1 LPGGGSSLVW
11 VEKPERAD
19 ELKAMSEADFLA
31 ALTERA
37 GRVIGSFTHTGPR
50 AVFPLSGLMAA
61 RLTGHR
67 LALVGEAVHVMP
79 PIGAQGLNLGF
90 RDVVD
95 LAECVKGA
103 SDPGAPEALARY
115 ARRRKGD
122 VWLRTYAAD
131 LLSRTLTSNLPFFQ
145 VARGIGLG
153 ILSMPGP
160 LRRAAMRQGM
170 SAIAH

>member
-1 LPGGGSSLVW
+1 VW
-11 VEKPERAD
+11 VETPERAG
-19 ELKAMSEADFLA
+19 ELKAMSDADFLA

-37 GRVIGSFTHTGPR
+37 GRVTGSFTQAGPR
-50 AVFPLSGLMAA
+50 AVFQLSGLMAA

-67 LALVGEAVHVMP
+67 LALAGEAAHVMP

-90 RDVVD
+90 RDVID
-95 LAECVKGA
+95 LAECIRGA
-103 SDPGAPEALARY
+103 RDPGAPDVLARY

-145 VARGIGLG
+145 LARGIGLG
-153 ILSMPGP
+153 LLSMPGP